1 MARHDERKRTAL
13 DAPPS
18 EPSIAVDRLVTNGL
32 KALADYESLTQEQI
46 DHIVKKA
53 SVAALD
59 SHTGL
64 ALLAVQETGRGVF
77 EDKAA
82 KNMFACEHV
91 THSMGKMKTVGV
103 IARDDID
110 DMIEIAEPVGVV
122 CAVTPVTN
130 PTSTTVFKA
139 LMALKTRNPVVF
151 AFHPSAQRCSAAAA
165 KVVRDAAVAAGA
177 PEHCVQWI
185 EEPSVEATGTL
196 MKHPGVSMI
205 LATGGNAMVKAAYS
219 AGKPALG
226 VGAGNVPAYVHK
238 SAKVRR
244 AVNDLVLSKSF
255 DNGMICASEQ
265 AVILDTEIYDA
276 ALAEFR
282 TLHAHLATAEEK
294 RKLETFLFPGDT
306 TNSGCEPKVNAA
318 AVGQSPAWIAEHAG
332 FSVPEDTSII
342 LVEAEHVGADEPL
355 TREKLCPVLTVLRA
369 GSLHQGFQLAADMVA
384 FHGQGHTAVVHTE
397 DPEVAEAYG
406 RRMKTVRVI
415 VNSPSSQGAIGGVYN
430 SLLPSLTLGCGS
442 WGSTSVSNNVSAAHL
457 LNIKRVTTRHNNLQ
471 WFKVPPKIYFEPGA
485 IRYLTSMPEVHRVT
499 VVTDATMTR
508 LGFTDRVT
516 RVLQRRPEAV
526 TVQVIDNVEP
536 EPTIDSVQRGA
547 RLMRDFR
554 PDTIIALGGGSPM
567 DAAKV
572 MWLLYEQPDI
582 DFADMRQKFS
592 DIRKRAFRF
601 PVLGER
607 ARLVC
612 IPTTSGTG
620 AEVTPF
626 AVISDPASGK
636 KYPLADYALTPS
648 VAIVDPLLTAALP
661 PALAADSG
669 FDALTHAIEA
679 YVSVYANDFTDGPA
693 LHAIRLIFAN
703 LEAAVN
709 DRANSPEAREKMH
722 NAGTIAGMAFGSAF
736 LGIVHAMSH
745 TLGATFHIAH
755 GRTNAVLLPHVIRY
769 NGTVP
774 TKLTGWPKYED
785 YRAPERFQE
794 IARTLGLPASTPQE
808 GVDSLATAVERLRDA
823 AGIEPSFQAL
833 GVDEKAF
840 LDALPQQSL
849 NAYEDQC
856 APANPRM
863 PMLDDMQELMRPA
876 CSRCDAATVRHQD
889 GVTAR
894 VALPVPARAGPR
906 PPPPPIPPPDA
917 AAERTPR
924 ARAAPGPGPPA
935 GGRRGSARARIPAS
949 PRTARRSSWRSPS
962 RPAAPP
968 TAVPATCRGPPPR
981 RR

>member
-1 MARHDERKRTAL
+1 MTGQDDRNRTAV
-13 DAPPS
+13 PQESPGGPS
-18 EPSIAVDRLVTNGL
+18 ETAIAVDRLVTNGL
-32 KALADYESLTQEQI
+32 KALADYESLTQEQV

-59 SHTGL
+59 QHTDL
-64 ALLAVQETGRGVF
+64 ALLAVEETGRGVF

-91 THSMGKMKTVGV
+91 THSMARMKTVGV
-103 IARDDID
+103 VARDDIE
-110 DMIEIAEPVGVV
+110 DMVEIAEPVGVL
-122 CAVTPVTN
+122 CAITPVTN
-130 PTSTTVFKA
+130 PTSTTLFKA
-139 LMALKTRNPVVF
+139 LMALKTRNPIVF
-151 AFHPSAQRCSAAAA
+151 AFHPSAQRCSAEAARI
-165 KVVRDAAVAAGA
+165 VRDAAVAAGA

-185 EEPSVEATGTL
+185 EAPSIEATGTL
-196 MKHPGVSMI
+196 MHHPGVSLI

-238 SAKVRR
+238 SAKLRR
-244 AVNDLVLSKSF
+244 AVNDLVLSKAF

-294 RKLETFLFPGDT
+294 AKLETYLFPVDKS
-306 TNSGCEPKVNAA
+306 NKGCEPKVNAA
-318 AVGQSPAWIAEHAG
+318 AVGQSPAWIAEQAG
-332 FSVPEDTSII
+332 FSVPEGTSLI
-342 LVEAEHVGADEPL
+342 LVEAERVGPDEPL

-369 GSLHQGFQLAADMVA
+369 GSQQQGFDLAADMVA
-384 FHGQGHTAVVHTE
+384 FHGQGHSAVIHTE
-397 DPEVAEAYG
+397 DPALAEAYG
-406 RRMKTVRVI
+406 MRMKTVRVI

-442 WGSTSVSNNVSAAHL
+442 WGSTSVSNNVSAAQL
-457 LNIKRVTTRHNNLQ
+457 LNIKRVSTRHNNLQ
-471 WFKVPPKIYFEPGA
+471 WFKVPPKIYFEPQS
-485 IRYLTSMPEVHRVT
+485 IRYLASMPDVHRVT
-499 VVTDATMTR
+499 IVTDATMTR
-508 LGFTDRVT
+508 LGFVDRIGH
-516 RVLQRRPEAV
+516 VLQRRPEPV
-526 TVQVIDNVEP
+526 TVQIIDNVEP
-536 EPTIDSVQRGA
+536 EPSIDSVQRGA
-547 RLMRDFR
+547 KLMREFR

-572 MWLLYEQPDI
+572 MWLLYEQPEV
-582 DFADMRQKFS
+582 DFADMRHKFS

-601 PVLGER
+601 PVLGEH

-626 AVISDPASGK
+626 AVISDPATGK

-648 VAIVDPLLTAALP
+648 VAIVDPLLTADLP

-693 LHAIRLIFAN
+693 LHAVRLIFDH

-709 DRANSPEAREKMH
+709 NRAASPEAREKMH
-722 NAGTIAGMAFGSAF
+722 NAGTIAGMAFGNAF

-774 TKLTGWPKYED
+774 AKLTGWPKYES
-785 YRAPERFQE
+785 YRAPERFQD
-794 IARTLGLPASTPQE
+794 IARTLGLPAATPAE
-808 GVDSLATAVERLRDA
+808 GVESLATAVERLRDA
-823 AGIEPSFQAL
+823 VGIEPSFQDL
-833 GVDEKAF
+833 GVDERSF
-840 LDALPQQSL
+840 LDALPRQSL

-863 PMLDDMQELMRPA
+863 PMLDDMQELMRAAYYGQATAPA
-876 CSRCDAATVRHQD
+876 
-889 GVTAR
+889 
-894 VALPVPARAGPR
+894 
-906 PPPPPIPPPDA
+906 
-917 AAERTPR
+917 
-924 ARAAPGPGPPA
+924 
-935 GGRRGSARARIPAS
+935 PAS
-949 PRTARRSSWRSPS
+949 A
-962 RPAAPP
+962 
-968 TAVPATCRGPPPR
+968 G
-981 RR
+981 